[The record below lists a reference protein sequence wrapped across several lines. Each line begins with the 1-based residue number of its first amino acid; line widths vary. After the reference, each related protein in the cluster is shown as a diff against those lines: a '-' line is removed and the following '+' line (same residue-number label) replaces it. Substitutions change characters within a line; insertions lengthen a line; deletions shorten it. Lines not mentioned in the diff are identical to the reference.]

1 MNTQR
6 IEKRRKKLN
15 TMREK
20 IEQGQLNAFRE
31 LLTNEAI
38 EQICSE
44 CQYYFRTRLL
54 SPLVTIFHMIAAAI
68 SREGSFQSA
77 WHLNG
82 QTAQSG
88 SLAKARKRLPLSVW
102 QKIHHW
108 IVDQIK
114 QHHDSQYLWHGHRV
128 FGQDGTCVS
137 MSDEPQLVTRFGKCR
152 TQKGPSRFPVARVVI
167 VFNLHTLITMGHEM
181 DRYTVSE
188 TELADRLI
196 SRFNTNDI
204 LVGDRRFAG
213 ALRYFNLMQ
222 NGLHF
227 VNRSHQSLRLERL
240 EIPES
245 FSSADFIVKMP
256 IPKLARKQD
265 PTLPEFIPVRM
276 IQTTAPIRGKKQTF
290 WIATSL
296 LDPKKYAASEIQ
308 TLYKKRWRVET
319 LIEELKVWLSAD
331 ILRSKTVDGVEKEMT
346 ARIIASNLIHWLIL
360 KSAKK
365 HPIKLDRISVSA
377 TLRLATAYSLKMS
390 NAPSW
395 QLWPLY
401 EQLLQHVAH
410 SVVPYRPD
418 RIEPRMQKREHRH
431 YPKLKMPRSEWK
443 QIFAMAA

>member
-1 MNTQR
+1 MNTQH
-6 IEKRRKKLN
+6 IEKRRRKLN

-20 IEQGQLNAFRE
+20 IEQGQLNALRE

-38 EQICSE
+38 EQISSD

-54 SPLVTIFHMIAAAI
+54 SPLVTVFHMIGAAI

-88 SLAKARKRLPLSVW
+88 SLAKARKRLPLPVW

-108 IVDQIK
+108 IVDQIAH
-114 QHHDSQYLWHGHRV
+114 QHDSQYLWHGHRV

-137 MSDEPQLVTRFGKCR
+137 MSDEPQLVAKFGKCR
-152 TQKGPSRFPVARVVI
+152 TQNGPSRFPVARMVI
-167 VFNLHTLITMGHEM
+167 VFNLHTLITLDHEI
-181 DRYTVSE
+181 DRYTVAE

-196 SRFNTNDI
+196 CRFSPKDI
-204 LVGDRRFAG
+204 IVEDRRFAG
-213 ALRYFNLMQ
+213 AVRYFNLMK

-227 VNRSHQSLRLERL
+227 VNRAHQSLRLERL
-240 EIPES
+240 EILQT
-245 FSSADFIVKMP
+245 FSSTDILVKML

-265 PTLPEFIPVRM
+265 STLPQFIPVRM
-276 IQTTAPIRGKKQTF
+276 IQTTAKIRGKKQTF
-290 WIATSL
+290 WITTSL
-296 LDPKKYAASEIQ
+296 LDSKKYPASEIQ
-308 TLYKKRWRVET
+308 ALYKKRWRVET

-331 ILRSKTVDGVEKEMT
+331 VLRSKTVEGVKKEMT

-360 KSAKK
+360 KAAKK
-365 HPIKLDRISVSA
+365 HSMKPDRISVSA

-395 QLWPLY
+395 QLASLY
-401 EQLLQHVAH
+401 EQLLQHVAN

-431 YPKLKMPRSEWK
+431 YPKLKIPRSEWK
-443 QIFAMAA
+443 LLFAMAA